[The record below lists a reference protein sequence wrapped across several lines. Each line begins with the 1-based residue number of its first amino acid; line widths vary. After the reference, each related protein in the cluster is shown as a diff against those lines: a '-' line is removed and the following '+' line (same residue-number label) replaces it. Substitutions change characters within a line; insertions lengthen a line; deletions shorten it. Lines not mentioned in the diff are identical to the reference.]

1 MHLGVEKVTPDVVGG
16 TLHVLLKYQRD
27 IERANKELKVA
38 EA

>member
-1 MHLGVEKVTPDVVGG
+1 VGG